1 MGTTLETTVDALK
14 SGAVGWWGGLG
25 RGSISVWHHVA
36 CGMPLQLHKHFYI
49 ALMYLSTPRGCRRLI
64 VFVVFF

>member
-14 SGAVGWWGGLG
+14 SGVVGRFG